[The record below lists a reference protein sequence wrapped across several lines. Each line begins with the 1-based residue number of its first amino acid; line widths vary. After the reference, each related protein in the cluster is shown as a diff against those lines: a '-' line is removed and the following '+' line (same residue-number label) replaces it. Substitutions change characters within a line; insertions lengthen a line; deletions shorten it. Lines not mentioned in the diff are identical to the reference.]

1 MPDNL
6 DYVAECFNNLSE
18 SYQVSYWNAYCD
30 ANNYP
35 DSIIYD
41 MEVVEAELS
50 NKSAW
55 ELLTSHI
62 VDPDSFCPY
71 DTWAVS
77 GFHGWKSSDNPSDLA
92 NMDADEE
99 FLRYLYEVH
108 GIGEEDD

>member
-1 MPDNL
+1 MSNNL

-18 SYQVSYWNAYCD
+18 SNQVSYWNAYCD
-30 ANNYP
+30 FNNYP

-71 DTWAVS
+71 DTWAVN
-77 GFHGWKSSDNPSDLA
+77 GIYGWVSSDNPSDLA
-92 NMDADEE
+92 AMDTDEG

-108 GIGEEDD
+108 GIGEEDY